1 MTYSLINSLNIN
13 HLLKTLNIIIKFL
26 INGIF
31 LIFKDIKQLYQK
43 SLTKKMNLILI
54 TPCIYNQFNSS

>member
-43 SLTKKMNLILI
+43 SLIKKMNLILI